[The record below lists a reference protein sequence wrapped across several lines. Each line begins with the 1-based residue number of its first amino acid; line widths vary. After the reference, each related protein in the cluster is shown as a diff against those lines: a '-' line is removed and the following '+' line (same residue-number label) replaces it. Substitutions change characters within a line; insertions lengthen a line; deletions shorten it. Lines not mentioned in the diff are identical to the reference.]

1 MKAAKF
7 LLIFVFTI
15 FLLGVNLVSAE
26 MPYMDVTPQEALKLM
41 LETPDLII
49 IDVSPAYNVM
59 GHLPTAINHPVVDGS
74 LDKAIPILDKDM
86 TYLVYCL
93 VDDSSISG
101 SQKLVDAGFKK
112 VYRLEGNHKAWT
124 DAGYPVSMLMP
135 YVDVTPQEALKLMLE
150 TTDLVTIDVSPAY
163 AMGHLPKAVNYPVGD
178 GSLDKAIPMLHV
190 TKTYLVYCHAD
201 GPSISGSQ
209 KLVDAG
215 VMKVY
220 RLIGNYKA
228 WTDAG
233 YPVEK

>member
-1 MKAAKF
+1 MKRETY
-7 LLIFVFTI
+7 LLIFLFAIFVFGAS
-15 FLLGVNLVSAE
+15 FVSAQSS
-26 MPYMDVTPQEALKLM
+26 YMDVTPQEALKLM
-41 LETPDLII
+41 LETTDLVT
-49 IDVSPAYNVM
+49 IDVSPLYQN
-59 GHLPTAINHPVVDGS
+59 GHLPTAINHPVGDGS
-74 LDKAIPILDKDM
+74 LDKAIPMLDKNM
-86 TYLVYCL
+86 SYLVYCHA
-93 VDDSSISG
+93 DGPSISG
-101 SQKLVDAGFKK
+101 SQKLVDAGVMK
-112 VYRLEGNHKAWT
+112 VYRLIGNYKAWT
-124 DAGYPVSMLMP
+124 DAGYPVSMPMP

-190 TKTYLVYCHAD
+190 AKTYLVYCHAD

-228 WTDAG
+228 WTDVG